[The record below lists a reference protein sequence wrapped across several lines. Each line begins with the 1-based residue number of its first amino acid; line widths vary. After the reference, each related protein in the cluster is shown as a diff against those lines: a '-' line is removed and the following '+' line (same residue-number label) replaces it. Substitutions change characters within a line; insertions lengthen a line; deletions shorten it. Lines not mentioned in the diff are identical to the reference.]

1 MLLLLYCDEKQMS
14 LVQMAHRPHPVSLS
28 DLLVNSLTMAAGRA
42 LASYHKRYAQE
53 KSCLHIPCHCPLSYC
68 FYIGSFK
75 QVSSHFNLDHLDY
88 GTTFKFIATKSIWIR
103 FDTDFHVTM
112 EEKGESLFLLH
123 NRIDPLGNK
132 MTVNFI
138 GPPSKGDCLYHIVA
152 KYDRSYLKLR
162 TLTKSIQKVSH
173 DLQVSPNLLIPKG
186 STFQHQWSWRF

>member
-14 LVQMAHRPHPVSLS
+14 LVQMAHWPHPVSLS

-75 QVSSHFNLDHLDY
+75 QVASHFNLDHLDY

-103 FDTDFHVTM
+103 
-112 EEKGESLFLLH
+112 
-123 NRIDPLGNK
+123 IDPLGNK
-132 MTVNFI
+132 MTVSFI

-152 KYDRSYLKLR
+152 KYDRNYLKLQ

-173 DLQVSPNLLIPKG
+173 DLQVSPNLLKPKG
-186 STFQHQWSWRF
+186 SSTFQHQWSWRF